1 MNALSLLPARAKFPL
16 YGIIV
21 AMKISFV
28 VPIYNEEKGFRDFY
42 TKMLLPELE
51 KIKYD
56 YELILVDD
64 GSSDGSLKIV
74 QDLAEKDRHIK
85 VLRFSRNF
93 GKEIALTAGIRE
105 AVGDAILTMDADGQ
119 QPPKLI
125 HDFIKKW
132 EDGGEIVIG
141 VRGKFEKHG
150 FVAKLGSKC
159 FYKILRAMGVKDTVP
174 GSTDFRIIDRCVADE
189 YNKLTEHGRITRG
202 LMDWMGFKK
211 VYIDYVYGNRLAG
224 KPSYNFRK
232 LFQLAINSFVS
243 LSSTPL
249 VLFGWLGVLI
259 TVASFVLG
267 VFVIIEEFIMADPL
281 QLRWTGTT
289 CLSIFITFL
298 IGLVLI
304 SQSITALYI
313 SHIHAEAQG
322 RPLYIVDR
330 KNSRNLNERNNK
342 KS

>member
-1 MNALSLLPARAKFPL
+1 
-16 YGIIV
+16 
-21 AMKISFV
+21 MKISFV

-42 TKMLLPELE
+42 TTMLLPELE
-51 KIKYD
+51 KVKYD

-64 GSSDGSLKIV
+64 GSSDGSLKII
-74 QDLAEKDRHIK
+74 QDLAEKDKRIK

-105 AVGDAILTMDADGQ
+105 AIGNAVLTMDADGQ

-125 HDFIKKW
+125 HEFIQKW
-132 EDGGEIVIG
+132 EEGGEIVIG
-141 VRGKFEKHG
+141 RRGKFEKHG
-150 FVAKLGSKC
+150 FIAKLGSKC
-159 FYKILRAMGVKDTVP
+159 FYKILRMMGVKDTVP
-174 GSTDFRIIDRCVADE
+174 GSTDFRIIDRCVVDE

-211 VYIDYVYGNRLAG
+211 VYIDYTYGNRLAG
-224 KPSYNFRK
+224 RPSYNFRK

-249 VLFGWLGVLI
+249 VLFGWIGAFI
-259 TVASFVLG
+259 TVASLILG
-267 VFVIIEEFIMADPL
+267 IFVIIEEFIMADPL

-322 RPLYIVDR
+322 RPLYIVDH
-330 KNSRNLNERNNK
+330 KNSRNLNEGKTK

>member
-1 MNALSLLPARAKFPL
+1 
-16 YGIIV
+16 
-21 AMKISFV
+21 MKISFV

-51 KIKYD
+51 KVKYD

-64 GSSDGSLKIV
+64 GSSDGSLKII
-74 QDLAEKDRHIK
+74 QNLAEKDKRIK

-105 AVGDAILTMDADGQ
+105 AIGNAVLTMDADGQ

-125 HDFIKKW
+125 HEFIQKW
-132 EDGGEIVIG
+132 EEGGEIVIG
-141 VRGKFEKHG
+141 RRGKFEKHG
-150 FVAKLGSKC
+150 FIAKLGSKC
-159 FYKILRAMGVKDTVP
+159 FYKILRMMGVKDTVP
-174 GSTDFRIIDRCVADE
+174 GSTDFRIIDRCVVDE

-211 VYIDYVYGNRLAG
+211 VYIDYTYGNRLAG
-224 KPSYNFRK
+224 RPSYNFRK

-249 VLFGWLGVLI
+249 VLFGWIGALI
-259 TVASFVLG
+259 TVASLILG
-267 VFVIIEEFIMADPL
+267 IFVIIEEFIMADPL
-281 QLRWTGTT
+281 RLRWTGTT

-322 RPLYIVDR
+322 RPLYIVDH
-330 KNSRNLNERNNK
+330 KNSRNLNEGKTK

>member
-1 MNALSLLPARAKFPL
+1 
-16 YGIIV
+16 
-21 AMKISFV
+21 MKISFV

-51 KIKYD
+51 KVRYD

-64 GSSDGSLKIV
+64 GSSDGSLKII
-74 QDLAEKDRHIK
+74 QDLAEKDKRIK

-105 AVGDAILTMDADGQ
+105 AIGDAVLTMDADGQ

-125 HDFIKKW
+125 HEFIRKW
-132 EDGGEIVIG
+132 EEGGEIVIG
-141 VRGKFEKHG
+141 RRGKFEKHG
-150 FVAKLGSKC
+150 FIAKLGSKC
-159 FYKILRAMGVKDTVP
+159 FYKILRMMGVKDTVP
-174 GSTDFRIIDRCVADE
+174 GSTDFRIIDRCVVDE

-211 VYIDYVYGNRLAG
+211 VYIDYTYGNRLAG
-224 KPSYNFRK
+224 RPSYNFRK

-249 VLFGWLGVLI
+249 VLFGWIGALI
-259 TVASFVLG
+259 TVASLILG
-267 VFVIIEEFIMADPL
+267 IFVIIEEFIMADPL

-330 KNSRNLNERNNK
+330 KNSRNLYEGKTK

>member
-1 MNALSLLPARAKFPL
+1 
-16 YGIIV
+16 
-21 AMKISFV
+21 MKISFV

-51 KIKYD
+51 KVKYD

-64 GSSDGSLKIV
+64 GSSDGSLKII
-74 QDLAEKDRHIK
+74 QNLAEKDKRIK

-105 AVGDAILTMDADGQ
+105 AIGNAVLTMDADGQ

-125 HDFIKKW
+125 HEFIQKW
-132 EDGGEIVIG
+132 EESGEIVIG
-141 VRGKFEKHG
+141 RRGKFEKHG
-150 FVAKLGSKC
+150 FIAKLGSKC
-159 FYKILRAMGVKDTVP
+159 FYKILRMMGVKDTVP
-174 GSTDFRIIDRCVADE
+174 GSTDFRIIDRCVVDE

-211 VYIDYVYGNRLAG
+211 VYIDYTYGNRLAG
-224 KPSYNFRK
+224 RPSYNFRK

-249 VLFGWLGVLI
+249 VLFGWIGALI
-259 TVASFVLG
+259 TVASLILG
-267 VFVIIEEFIMADPL
+267 IFVIIEEFIMADPL
-281 QLRWTGTT
+281 RLRWTGTT

-322 RPLYIVDR
+322 RPLYIVDH
-330 KNSRNLNERNNK
+330 KNSRNLNEGKTK